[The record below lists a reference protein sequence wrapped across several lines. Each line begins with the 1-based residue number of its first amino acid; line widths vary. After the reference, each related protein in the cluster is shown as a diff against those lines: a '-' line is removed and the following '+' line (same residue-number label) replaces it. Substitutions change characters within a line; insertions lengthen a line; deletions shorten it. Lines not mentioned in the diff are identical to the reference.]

1 MNVVLWILAGGLVG
15 AAAFVVLNLNLRRG
29 VFVSVAIGVIAAVLG
44 GYMLAPL
51 LGPAVA
57 VTDAVSPFA
66 LVVAA
71 ATALGC
77 LSVSDMTAKR
87 FGL

>member
-15 AAAFVVLNLNLRRG
+15 AAAFVALNLNLRRG
-29 VFVSVAIGVIAAVLG
+29 LFFSVAIGVIAAVLG

-51 LGPAVA
+51 FGAAVA
-57 VTDAVSPFA
+57 ETDAISPFA

-77 LSVSDMTAKR
+77 LSISDMTAKR